1 MTFRNRKR
9 MLAKSLDNLI
19 RTVGQL
25 KDRLESFK
33 VRSAAQ
39 DVTADQVLSLL
50 TDLVNG
56 RELLAA
62 QSVDPGLIAY
72 AKVQMDEPAY
82 DINAEAINLLAELDI
97 LISDLIAL
105 IPKNGSGYLL
115 KDKIVGN
122 KVVARVFTTAQTL
135 PLRNAINTLLLSID

>member
-1 MTFRNRKR
+1 MAFRNRKR

-25 KDRLESFK
+25 KDRLQSFK
-33 VRSAAQ
+33 IRSAAQ

-62 QSVDPGLIAY
+62 QSVDSGLIAY
-72 AKVQMDEPAY
+72 AKVQMDEPDY

-97 LISDLIAL
+97 LISDLISL
-105 IPKNGSGYLL
+105 VPKHASGYLL
-115 KDKIVGN
+115 KDKIIDN

-135 PLRNAINTLLLSID
+135 QLRNAINTLLLSID